1 VATHDAEQT
10 RRARRALVP
19 PLLTG
24 RAFRRYW
31 TAQTVSLFGDEV
43 SLIALP
49 LTGVLVLHANPAQM
63 GYLMAAWLA
72 PSLLFSL
79 PAGVLIDRYGRR
91 RRVMIAADLGRA
103 ALMASVPAVFA
114 AGGLSIL
121 QVYVVAFGV
130 GTLSVLFA
138 VSDGTLFVALVPPGQ
153 YIAGN
158 SLLHGSRAL
167 ASVSGPS
174 IGGALVQVLSAP
186 VALLADAVS
195 YLVSALCLARI
206 SPAEP
211 ATEPRGEALPAG
223 GVRFIAGSAVMR
235 AALGATATI
244 NFFTYMFVA
253 LFVFYATTVLRVPP
267 GLLGVVLGAGAFGGL
282 LGSMITGRVAA
293 RIGVGPA
300 FVLSCLLYPAPLL
313 LVPAAGGGRAVV
325 LASLFLAEFGAG
337 VGVMILD
344 ITAGSIFAAVIPD
357 TLRARVSGA
366 YRAVNFGVRALG
378 SLTAGGLGTVFG
390 PRATLWI
397 ATGGALAGVIWLLPS
412 PLVRMRRLPDRRPAA
427 PRSRG

>member
-1 VATHDAEQT
+1 VTT
-10 RRARRALVP
+10 RVRERRTFVP
-19 PLLTG
+19 PLLTD
-24 RAFRRYW
+24 RPFRRYW
-31 TAQTVSLFGDEV
+31 TAQTISLFGDEV

-49 LTGVLVLHANPAQM
+49 LTGVLALHANPAQM

-79 PAGVLIDRYGRR
+79 PAGVLIDRHGHRR
-91 RRVMIAADLGRA
+91 LAMIGADLGRA
-103 ALMASVPAVFA
+103 ALMASIPIVFL
-114 AGGLSIL
+114 AGALSIVQL
-121 QVYVVAFGV
+121 YAVAFAV
-130 GTLSVLFA
+130 GTLSVVFA
-138 VSDGTLFVALVPPGQ
+138 VSDGTLFVALVPPDQ

-186 VALLADAVS
+186 AALLADAVS
-195 YLVSALCLARI
+195 YLASAFCLFRI
-206 SPAEP
+206 RPVEP
-211 ATEPRGEALPAG
+211 ATQPRGEGAGAG

-244 NFFTYMFVA
+244 NFFTYMFAA
-253 LFVFYATTVLRVPP
+253 LFVLYATTALHVPP
-267 GLLGVVLGAGAFGGL
+267 GLLGAVLGAGAIGGL

-300 FVLSCLLYPAPLL
+300 FTVSCLLFPAPLM
-313 LVPAAGGGRAVV
+313 LVPAAGGSRAVV
-325 LASLFLAEFGAG
+325 LALLFLAEFGSG

-344 ITAGSIFAAVIPD
+344 ITVGSIFAAVIPD

-366 YRAVNFGVRALG
+366 YRAVNYGVRPLG
-378 SLTAGGLGTVFG
+378 SLTAGALGTAIG
-390 PRATLWI
+390 PRPTLWI
-397 ATGGALAGVIWLLPS
+397 ATAGALAGVIWLLPS
-412 PLVRMRRLPDRRPAA
+412 PLLRMRTLPAREPAES
-427 PRSRG
+427 RSAS